1 MGKEIFNKEIYDN
14 LWIYFR
20 YLYFKKGWYSAFNGE
35 KSEEFIREIFH
46 GALIK
51 NSKIDKDGAEME
63 EILAPFIFNP
73 QKFSNEK
80 AYKGFL
86 AQIFNNHIID
96 IVREK
101 QSGLDVENDENI
113 EEKSSS
119 ENSMDF
125 DLINEDL
132 KNIAIKLATFEFN
145 REEKEILSL
154 YFNENMSYSAIG
166 KTIGL
171 SLSSVER
178 RIKKMFL
185 KIKIFIEKQT
195 SAGNYSDDDRTAI
208 LSYFLNELKVEFE
221 NEVRKRGRK

>member
-1 MGKEIFNKEIYDN
+1 
-14 LWIYFR
+14 
-20 YLYFKKGWYSAFNGE
+20 
-35 KSEEFIREIFH
+35 
-46 GALIK
+46 LIK
-51 NSKIDKDGAEME
+51 NSKLENEDADIDKM
-63 EILAPFIFNP
+63 LAPFGNDLKKL
-73 QKFSNEK
+73 KFPNEK
-80 AYKGFL
+80 THKGYL
-86 AQIFNNHIID
+86 ALIFQNYIID
-96 IVREK
+96 LIRAKTAKKEI
-101 QSGLDVENDENI
+101 NDENI
-113 EEKSSS
+113 EERESN
-119 ENSMDF
+119 ENSLDT
-125 DLINEDL
+125 DLISEDL
-132 KNIAIKLATFEFN
+132 KNIATKLASSEFD

-154 YFNENMSYSAIG
+154 YFNESMSYSAIG